1 MGSFDG
7 AEVCELVELYLL
19 DILRKDFGENK
30 IGFYR
35 DDELSCFRNISGPES
50 PKIEKKIC
58 KIFKQHGLN
67 ITVVCNLR
75 IKEFL
80 DVTFDLQT
88 GMYYPC
94 RKAYPKSIIKLIP
107 AMISKRI
114 SIISSEKS
122 VLINLPLTT
131 IMDLKT
137 VGFNKNIKSI
147 PQPLERRKR
156 SRNIFWLNQSFNS
169 NVKRNIDK

>member
-35 DDELSCFRNISGPES
+35 DDELSCFRNISGPKS
-50 PKIEKKIC
+50 AKIEKKIY
-58 KIFKQHGLN
+58 KMFKQHGLN

-114 SIISSEKS
+114 SIISSDKGCFDKS
-122 VLINLPLTT
+122 ALDYNNGLKNSMFQQKYQIDTT
-131 IMDLKT
+131 T
-137 VGFNKNIKSI
+137 T
-147 PQPLERRKR
+147 
-156 SRNIFWLNQSFNS
+156 
-169 NVKRNIDK
+169 